1 VETPPLLSER
11 PRQTQ
16 IVLAV
21 AVPFLFGA
29 VAGVAVGISA
39 AAYTVLA
46 LLAAAGG
53 ILAGLEHP
61 DPRGGARRVFLAGA
75 LFGLGILIAHA
86 VAGADAKVSLGG
98 FPPLLILID
107 AIIGAVLGAI
117 GGAISRS
124 RRTRAV

>member
-1 VETPPLLSER
+1 METPPLFSER
-11 PRQTQ
+11 PRRTQ
-16 IVLAV
+16 IVLAI

-46 LLAAAGG
+46 LLAAVGG
-53 ILAGLEHP
+53 ILAGLEHR
-61 DPRGGARRVFLAGA
+61 DPRDGARRVFLGGA

-86 VAGADAKVSLGG
+86 IAGTDAKVSLGG

-107 AIIGAVLGAI
+107 AIIGSVLGAI
-117 GGAISRS
+117 GGAISARS
-124 RRTRAV
+124 RRHRA

>member
-1 VETPPLLSER
+1 MPPLFEDR
-11 PRQTQ
+11 TREAQ

-21 AVPFLFGA
+21 VVPFLFGA
-29 VAGVAVGISA
+29 SPGSSSGSRPPSTRFWPCWPRSA
-39 AAYTVLA
+39 ASSPASSTPIPA
-46 LLAAAGG
+46 
-53 ILAGLEHP
+53 
-61 DPRGGARRVFLAGA
+61 GGARRVFVGGA

-86 VAGADAKVSLGG
+86 IAGTDAKVSLGG

-124 RRTRAV
+124 RRAIAA

>member
-1 VETPPLLSER
+1 MPPLFEDR
-11 PRQTQ
+11 TREAQ
-16 IVLAV
+16 IVLALV
-21 AVPFLFGA
+21 VPLLFGA
-29 VAGVAVGISA
+29 VAGVFLGISA
-39 AAYTVLA
+39 AVYTVLA
-46 LLAAAGG
+46 ALAAIGG

-61 DPRGGARRVFLAGA
+61 DPAGGARRVFVGGA

-86 VAGADAKVSLGG
+86 IAGTDAKVSLGG

-124 RRTRAV
+124 RRAIAA

>member
-1 VETPPLLSER
+1 MPPLFEDR
-11 PRQTQ
+11 TRETRV
-16 IVLAV
+16 VLALV
-21 AVPFLFGA
+21 VPFLFGA
-29 VAGVAVGISA
+29 VAGVFVGISA
-39 AAYTVLA
+39 AVYTALAVLA
-46 LLAAAGG
+46 AIGG

-61 DPRGGARRVFLAGA
+61 DPAGGARRVFVGGA

-86 VAGADAKVSLGG
+86 ISGADAKVSLGG

-124 RRTRAV
+124 RRATAA